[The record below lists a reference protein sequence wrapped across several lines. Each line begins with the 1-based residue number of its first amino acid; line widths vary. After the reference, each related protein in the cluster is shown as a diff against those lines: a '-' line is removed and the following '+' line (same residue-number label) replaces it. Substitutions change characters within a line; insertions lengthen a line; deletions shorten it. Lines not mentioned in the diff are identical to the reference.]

1 MHDIATPISA
11 RDAASLIGWWKDAGV
26 DSFVDEISTPWL
38 GRTAPKPV
46 SRYSDASVGAAPQ
59 LERPRVAEVLPATLA
74 DFTRWFLSSTDIPEA
89 GPATFRV
96 APSGNP
102 AATLMALVDMPEAG
116 DTHEVL
122 SGEIGDYFNN
132 MLAALKRDRTTT
144 YIAALTPSRVPTG
157 ILPEA
162 ALPRLGE
169 IARHHMALAAPKRVW
184 LMGDAVSRAVL
195 GMDVVSARGRQ
206 HNINH
211 QGSIMIAVASYHP
224 RFLFRNPRRK
234 ADAWA
239 DMQLLIEGID
249 A

>member
-1 MHDIATPISA
+1 MHDIATLISA
-11 RDAASLIGWWKDAGV
+11 RDAASLIGWWQDAGV
-26 DSFVDEISTPWL
+26 DSFVDEMSTPWL
-38 GRTAPKPV
+38 GRTAPKL
-46 SRYSDASVGAAPQ
+46 SQRHNDASIGAAQ
-59 LERPRVAEVLPATLA
+59 KLELPRAAEALPATLA

-102 AATLMALVDMPEAG
+102 EASLMALVDMPEAG

-122 SGEIGDYFNN
+122 SGEVGNYFNN
-132 MLAALKRDRTTT
+132 MLSALKRDRTTT

-169 IARHHMALAAPKRVW
+169 IARHHIALAAPKRVW

>member
-1 MHDIATPISA
+1 MHDIATPINA
-11 RDAASLIGWWKDAGV
+11 RDAASLIGWWQDAGV
-26 DSFVDEISTPWL
+26 DSFVDEISVPWL
-38 GRTAPKPV
+38 GRTAARPV
-46 SRYSDASVGAAPQ
+46 PQYRDASIGAGPTVESARAV
-59 LERPRVAEVLPATLA
+59 ESLPTTLA
-74 DFTRWFLSSTDIPEA
+74 DFTRWFLTSSDIPES
-89 GPATFRV
+89 GPPVMRV

-102 AATLMALVDMPEAG
+102 SADLMALVDMPEAG
-116 DTHEVL
+116 DRDEVL
-122 SGEIGDYFNN
+122 SGEIGTYFNN
-132 MLAALKRDRTTT
+132 MLKALERDRTTT
-144 YIAALTPSRVPTG
+144 YIATLTPSRVPTG

-162 ALPRLGE
+162 ALARLGE
-169 IARHHMALAAPKRVW
+169 IARHHLALAAPKRVW

-211 QGSIMIAVASYHP
+211 QGSTMIAVASYHP

-239 DMQLLIEGID
+239 DMQLLIEGMD